1 MKILQLSYTVHQ
13 QQNESVQSQES
24 KMNFLFHYMNNN
36 IFLDEFAHMLTVEF
50 VRNGQ
55 YTVSPFPMKYL
66 RENQCFIGKDVVFD
80 E

>member
-1 MKILQLSYTVHQ
+1 
-13 QQNESVQSQES
+13 
-24 KMNFLFHYMNNN
+24 MNND

-66 RENQCFIGKDVVFD
+66 RENQCFIEKDAKFD
-80 E
+80 EQRFPRVVNCTCFFYYFQSRD

>member
-1 MKILQLSYTVHQ
+1 
-13 QQNESVQSQES
+13 
-24 KMNFLFHYMNNN
+24 MNFLFHYMNNN

-66 RENQCFIGKDVVFD
+66 RENLCFIGKDVVFD